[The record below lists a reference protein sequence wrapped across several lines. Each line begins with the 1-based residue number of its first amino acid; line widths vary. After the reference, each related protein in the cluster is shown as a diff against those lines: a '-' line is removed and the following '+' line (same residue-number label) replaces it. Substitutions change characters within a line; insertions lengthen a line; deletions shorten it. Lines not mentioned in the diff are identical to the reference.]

1 MYSGLVAFVCKDCL
15 LFSPFF
21 LINFIFP
28 SKFLFFLT
36 FICVCVHTCRCMYH
50 SMHVEV
56 RGQGASSFL
65 SPCGFCMLTPGP
77 KAWRQV
83 PFFTC

>member
-1 MYSGLVAFVCKDCL
+1 MAQGDRSLDFSIWLGAEMYSGLVAFVCKDCL

-36 FICVCVHTCRCMYH
+36 FICVCACTHVGACITACM
-50 SMHVEV
+50 
-56 RGQGASSFL
+56 
-65 SPCGFCMLTPGP
+65 
-77 KAWRQV
+77 
-83 PFFTC
+83 